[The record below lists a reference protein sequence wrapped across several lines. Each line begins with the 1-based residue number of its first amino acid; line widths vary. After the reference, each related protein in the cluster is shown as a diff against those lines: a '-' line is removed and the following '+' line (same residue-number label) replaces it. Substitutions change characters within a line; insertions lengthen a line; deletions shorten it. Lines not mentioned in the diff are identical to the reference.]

1 MSLEIFL
8 IVLFVGLPAYLFCNY
23 KFASQFTN
31 AYLYRKLAGQ
41 AILVVL
47 SFAEYLFFNSLVM
60 GIIFTA
66 FIAWE
71 LLQVIGVLS
80 IIAFITFT
88 GKIDKRESEIFT
100 LFFTHLK
107 IRSLFKVNSNI
118 YFFKHNGVNI
128 YFDSASDNYQSLSEY
143 SLREFKDSIKE
154 EKAKNISFEN
164 FLVLNCDD
172 NYLSVS
178 SADLQ
183 LIDVDIFNMD
193 RNHFDLLRMLKI

>member
-8 IVLFVGLPAYLFCNY
+8 IVLFVGLPAYIFCNY

-47 SFAEYLFFNSLVM
+47 SFAEYLYFNSLVM
-60 GIIFTA
+60 GIIFTC

-88 GKIDKRESEIFT
+88 GKVDKRESKIFT
-100 LFFTHLK
+100 LFFTRLK
-107 IRSLFKVNSNI
+107 MRSLFKVNSNI
-118 YFFKHNGVNI
+118 YFFKNNGVNI

-143 SLREFKDSIKE
+143 SLRLFKDSLKE
-154 EKAKNISFEN
+154 EKSKNISFDD
-164 FLVLNCDD
+164 FLVLNYDD
-172 NYLSVS
+172 NYISVS

-193 RNHFDLLRMLKI
+193 RSHFDVLSMLKI